1 MCIRDRSDLAAKVI
15 DLLRERRE
23 SISCA
28 ESITGGALT
37 AALVSISG
45 ASDVLLGSI
54 VAYSKEMKINQLG
67 LSAELIDK
75 KGLVSKEVALEM
87 ARGARQK
94 LGSSWAI
101 SSTGS
106 AGPRALDGSSPGEI
120 WIAIVGPDR
129 QESVKLSLNGARQE
143 VISGAVEGALIL
155 LERILRA

>member
-1 MCIRDRSDLAAKVI
+1 MSDLSAKVI

-23 SISCA
+23 TISCA

-37 AALVSISG
+37 AALVSVSG

-54 VAYSKEMKINQLG
+54 VAYSKEIKISQLG
-67 LSAELIDK
+67 LSAELIND
-75 KGLVSKEVALEM
+75 KGLVSKEVAIAM
-87 ARGARQK
+87 AKGARQR

-106 AGPRALDGSSPGEI
+106 AGPTALDGSSPGEI
-120 WIAIVGPDR
+120 WIAILGPDS
-129 QESVKLSLNGARQE
+129 QESVKYSLNGARQE
-143 VISGAVEGALIL
+143 VISGAVESALTL

>member
-1 MCIRDRSDLAAKVI
+1 MSDLAAKVI
-15 DLLRERRE
+15 DLLRERSE

-37 AALVSISG
+37 SALVSISG

-87 ARGARQK
+87 AKGARQK

-143 VISGAVEGALIL
+143 VINGAVESALTL
-155 LERILRA
+155 LERILRS

>member
-1 MCIRDRSDLAAKVI
+1 MSDLAAKVI
-15 DLLRERRE
+15 DLLRERRQT
-23 SISCA
+23 ISCA

-37 AALVSISG
+37 AALVSVSG

-54 VAYSKEMKINQLG
+54 VAYSKEIKISQLG
-67 LSAELIDK
+67 LSAELIDD
-75 KGLVSKEVALEM
+75 KGLVSKEVAIAM
-87 ARGARQK
+87 AKGARQR

-106 AGPRALDGSSPGEI
+106 AGPTALDGSSPGEI
-120 WIAIVGPDR
+120 WIAILGPDR

-143 VISGAVEGALIL
+143 VISGAVESALTL

>member
-1 MCIRDRSDLAAKVI
+1 MSDLAAKVI

-37 AALVSISG
+37 SALVSVSG

-54 VAYSKEMKINQLG
+54 VAYSKEMKMNQLG
-67 LSAELIDK
+67 LSAELIDE

-87 ARGARQK
+87 AKGAKQK

-129 QESVKLSLNGARQE
+129 QESMKLSLNGARQE
-143 VISGAVEGALIL
+143 VISGAVESALTL

>member
-1 MCIRDRSDLAAKVI
+1 MSDLSAKVI

-23 SISCA
+23 TISCA

-37 AALVSISG
+37 AALVSVSG

-67 LSAELIDK
+67 LSAELIDD
-75 KGLVSKEVALEM
+75 KGLVSKEVAIAM
-87 ARGARQK
+87 AKGARQR

-106 AGPRALDGSSPGEI
+106 AGPTALDGSSPGEI
-120 WIAIVGPDR
+120 WIAILGPDR

-143 VISGAVEGALIL
+143 VISGAVESALTL

>member
-1 MCIRDRSDLAAKVI
+1 MSDLAAKVI

-37 AALVSISG
+37 TALVSISG

-67 LSAELIDK
+67 LSAELITE

-87 ARGARQK
+87 AKGARQK

-129 QESVKLSLNGARQE
+129 QESMKLSLNGARQE
-143 VISGAVEGALIL
+143 VISGAVESALTL

>member
-1 MCIRDRSDLAAKVI
+1 MSDLAAKVI

-37 AALVSISG
+37 SALVSVSG

-67 LSAELIDK
+67 LSAELIDE

-87 ARGARQK
+87 AKGTRQI

-120 WIAIVGPDR
+120 WIAILGPDR

-143 VISGAVEGALIL
+143 VISGAVESALTL

>member
-1 MCIRDRSDLAAKVI
+1 MSDLAAKVI

-67 LSAELIDK
+67 LSAELIDE

-87 ARGARQK
+87 AKGTRQI

-143 VISGAVEGALIL
+143 VISGAVESALTL

>member
-1 MCIRDRSDLAAKVI
+1 MSDLAAKVI

-23 SISCA
+23 TISCA

-37 AALVSISG
+37 AALVSVSG

-54 VAYSKEMKINQLG
+54 VAYSKEIKISQLG
-67 LSAELIDK
+67 LSAELIND
-75 KGLVSKEVALEM
+75 KGLVSKEVAIAM
-87 ARGARQK
+87 ANGARQR

-106 AGPRALDGSSPGEI
+106 AGPTALDGSSPGEI
-120 WIAIVGPDR
+120 WIAILGPDR

-143 VISGAVEGALIL
+143 VINGAVESALTL

>member
-1 MCIRDRSDLAAKVI
+1 MSDLAAKVI
-15 DLLRERRE
+15 DLLRERSE

-67 LSAELIDK
+67 LSAELIDER
-75 KGLVSKEVALEM
+75 GLVSKEVALEM
-87 ARGARQK
+87 AKGAKQK

-143 VISGAVEGALIL
+143 VISGAVESALTL

>member
-1 MCIRDRSDLAAKVI
+1 MSDLSAKVI
-15 DLLRERRE
+15 DLLRERRQT
-23 SISCA
+23 ISCA

-37 AALVSISG
+37 AALVSVSG

-54 VAYSKEMKINQLG
+54 VAYSKEIKISQLG
-67 LSAELIDK
+67 LSAELIDD
-75 KGLVSKEVALEM
+75 KGLVSKEVAIAM
-87 ARGARQK
+87 AKGARQR

-106 AGPRALDGSSPGEI
+106 AGPTALDGSSPGEI
-120 WIAIVGPDR
+120 WIAILGPDR

-143 VISGAVEGALIL
+143 VISGAVESALTL

>member
-1 MCIRDRSDLAAKVI
+1 MSDLAAKVI
-15 DLLRERRE
+15 DLLRERSE

-37 AALVSISG
+37 AALVSVSG

-67 LSAELIDK
+67 LSAELITE

-87 ARGARQK
+87 AKGAKQK

-143 VISGAVEGALIL
+143 VISGAVESALTL

>member
-1 MCIRDRSDLAAKVI
+1 MSDLAAKVI

-37 AALVSISG
+37 SALVSVSG

-67 LSAELIDK
+67 LSAELITE

-87 ARGARQK
+87 AKGARQK

-143 VISGAVEGALIL
+143 VISGAVESALTL

>member
-1 MCIRDRSDLAAKVI
+1 MRDLAAKVI
-15 DLLRERRE
+15 DLLRERSE

-37 AALVSISG
+37 SALVSISG
-45 ASDVLLGSI
+45 ASEVLLGSI
-54 VAYSKEMKINQLG
+54 VAYSKEMKMNQLG
-67 LSAELIDK
+67 LSAELIDD

-87 ARGARQK
+87 AKGARQR

-106 AGPRALDGSSPGEI
+106 AGPTALDGSSPGEI
-120 WIAIVGPDR
+120 WIAILGPDR

-143 VISGAVEGALIL
+143 VINGAVESALTL
-155 LERILRA
+155 LERILRS

>member
-1 MCIRDRSDLAAKVI
+1 MSDLATKVI
-15 DLLRERRE
+15 DLLRERSE

-37 AALVSISG
+37 SALVSISG

-67 LSAELIDK
+67 LSAELIDER
-75 KGLVSKEVALEM
+75 GLVSKEVALEM
-87 ARGARQK
+87 AKGARQK

-143 VISGAVEGALIL
+143 VINGAVESALTL

>member
-1 MCIRDRSDLAAKVI
+1 MSDLAAKVI

-37 AALVSISG
+37 AALVSVSG

-54 VAYSKEMKINQLG
+54 VAYSKEIKISQLG
-67 LSAELIDK
+67 LSAELIND
-75 KGLVSKEVALEM
+75 KGLVSKEVAIAM
-87 ARGARQK
+87 AKGARQR

-106 AGPRALDGSSPGEI
+106 AGPTALDGSSPGEI
-120 WIAIVGPDR
+120 WIAILGPDR
-129 QESVKLSLNGARQE
+129 QESVKFSINGARQE
-143 VISGAVEGALIL
+143 VISGAVESALTL

>member
-1 MCIRDRSDLAAKVI
+1 MSDLAAKVI

-37 AALVSISG
+37 AALVSVSG
-45 ASDVLLGSI
+45 ASDVFLGSI
-54 VAYSKEMKINQLG
+54 VAYSKEIKISQLG
-67 LSAELIDK
+67 LSAELIDD
-75 KGLVSKEVALEM
+75 KGLVSKEVAIAM
-87 ARGARQK
+87 AKGARQR

-106 AGPRALDGSSPGEI
+106 AGPTALDGSSPGEI
-120 WIAIVGPDR
+120 WIAILGPDR
-129 QESVKLSLNGARQE
+129 QESVKFSINGARQE
-143 VISGAVEGALIL
+143 VINGAVESALTL

>member
-1 MCIRDRSDLAAKVI
+1 MSDLSAKVI

-23 SISCA
+23 TISCA

-37 AALVSISG
+37 AALVSVSG

-54 VAYSKEMKINQLG
+54 VAYSKEIKISQLG
-67 LSAELIDK
+67 LSAELIND
-75 KGLVSKEVALEM
+75 KGLVSKEVAIAM
-87 ARGARQK
+87 ANGARQR

-106 AGPRALDGSSPGEI
+106 AGPTALDGSSPGEI
-120 WIAIVGPDR
+120 WIAILGPDR

-143 VISGAVEGALIL
+143 VISGAVESALTL

>member
-1 MCIRDRSDLAAKVI
+1 MSDLSAKVI

-23 SISCA
+23 TISCA

-37 AALVSISG
+37 AALVSVSG

-54 VAYSKEMKINQLG
+54 VAYSKEIKISQLG
-67 LSAELIDK
+67 LSAELIDD

-87 ARGARQK
+87 AKGARQR

-106 AGPRALDGSSPGEI
+106 AGPTALDGSSPGEI
-120 WIAIVGPDR
+120 WIAILGPDR

-143 VISGAVEGALIL
+143 VINGAVESALTL
-155 LERILRA
+155 LERILRS

>member
-1 MCIRDRSDLAAKVI
+1 MSDLAAKVI
-15 DLLRERRE
+15 DLLRERSE

-37 AALVSISG
+37 SALVSISG

-67 LSAELIDK
+67 LIAELIDER
-75 KGLVSKEVALEM
+75 GLVSKEVALEM
-87 ARGARQK
+87 AKGARQK

-143 VISGAVEGALIL
+143 VINGAVESALTL

>member
-1 MCIRDRSDLAAKVI
+1 MSDLAAKVI
-15 DLLRERRE
+15 DLLRERSE

-67 LSAELIDK
+67 LSAELIDE

-87 ARGARQK
+87 AKGARQK

-143 VISGAVEGALIL
+143 VINGAVESALTL

>member
-1 MCIRDRSDLAAKVI
+1 MSDLAAKVI
-15 DLLRERRE
+15 DLLRERSE

-67 LSAELIDK
+67 LSAELITE

-87 ARGARQK
+87 AKGARQK

-143 VISGAVEGALIL
+143 VISGAVESALTL

>member
-1 MCIRDRSDLAAKVI
+1 MSDLAAKVI
-15 DLLRERRE
+15 DLLRERSE

-37 AALVSISG
+37 SALVSISG

-67 LSAELIDK
+67 LSAELIDER
-75 KGLVSKEVALEM
+75 GLVSKEVALEM
-87 ARGARQK
+87 AKGARQK

-143 VISGAVEGALIL
+143 VINGAVKSALTL

>member
-1 MCIRDRSDLAAKVI
+1 MSDLAAKVI

-37 AALVSISG
+37 AALVSVSG

-67 LSAELIDK
+67 LSAELITE

-87 ARGARQK
+87 AKGARQK

-143 VISGAVEGALIL
+143 VISGAVESALTL

>member
-1 MCIRDRSDLAAKVI
+1 MSDLAAKVI
-15 DLLRERRE
+15 DLLRGRSE

-37 AALVSISG
+37 SALVSISG
-45 ASDVLLGSI
+45 ASEVLLGSI
-54 VAYSKEMKINQLG
+54 VAYSKEMKMNQLG
-67 LSAELIDK
+67 LSAELIDE

-87 ARGARQK
+87 AKGARQK

-143 VISGAVEGALIL
+143 VINGAVESALTL